1 MRKLAGLLPLLLATM
16 LPTACYRSQA
26 STSSAGLVRRAEP
39 APDGG
44 EILQRACTVC
54 HNLGGLGAYAGSW
67 GEPEWRAMVETM
79 ISYGAQVT
87 PAELD
92 ALSRYLA
99 VNFGTEG
106 PGTEAAAAPAPAG
119 SGEMA
124 TLLES
129 ACTACHGLDLL
140 ETNTAGFAAGQFR
153 DTVIRMIQYG
163 AAVGE
168 DQIEPMVAYLTETY
182 GN

>member
-1 MRKLAGLLPLLLATM
+1 MRKLAGLLPLLLITM

-26 STSSAGLVRRAEP
+26 STTSASLVRPAEP
-39 APDGG
+39 PDGG

-67 GEPEWRAMVETM
+67 GVPEWRSMVETM

-87 PAELD
+87 PTELD
-92 ALSRYLA
+92 ALSHYLA

-106 PGTEAAAAPAPAG
+106 PGTEAASESAPAG

-129 ACTACHGLDLL
+129 ACTSCHGLELL
-140 ETNTAGFAAGQFR
+140 ETNTAGFNAGQFR
-153 DTVIRMIQYG
+153 DTVVRMIQYG
-163 AAVGE
+163 APVAE
-168 DQIEPMVAYLTETY
+168 NQIEPMVAYLTETY